1 MVLVKNPVERM
12 HRTVA
17 DGVRAFLIG
26 AGLEIK
32 FWPFAFRHFLRIRND
47 LPHRGQNQSPLKMAT
62 RQRDDF
68 TGMKTFGYRVW
79 VRPPGKKRAKFKS
92 NARKGIFLGYLPHTN
107 RIIIWYDVETE
118 RAKIATHCRFDEGFN
133 NLPADALPINI
144 QHLIRSE
151 NRERKIKMDSK
162 ITDTS
167 KQGFYTYPFTESLEG
182 TVTRSCTD
190 PYCGLPF
197 ADDELYHRVYVK
209 DIAENMSV
217 STLFSTPEAT
227 RKKMCGTYITVID
240 GERVFDQHDAIAVL
254 DRLYDQGSEGILRE
268 LCT

>member
-1 MVLVKNPVERM
+1 
-12 HRTVA
+12 
-17 DGVRAFLIG
+17 
-26 AGLEIK
+26 
-32 FWPFAFRHFLRIRND
+32 
-47 LPHRGQNQSPLKMAT
+47 MAT